1 MLTKKSM
8 DGNFVSIRKIF
19 FGVSKVLYNSK
30 RTFLE
35 FYKLS
40 IFIYKESLEWK
51 FIGIFWLYIIQQK
64 NPK

>member
-8 DGNFVSIRKIF
+8 DGNFVSIRKNF

-40 IFIYKESLEWK
+40 IFIYTESLEWK

>member
-1 MLTKKSM
+1 M
-8 DGNFVSIRKIF
+8 DGNFVSIRFFF

-40 IFIYKESLEWK
+40 IFIYTESLEWN
-51 FIGIFWLYIIQQK
+51 FIAHKIPVTENI
-64 NPK
+64 